1 MRLLAKP
8 TTLVAISLAALG
20 IGIPAVALARAKVVV
35 SSVTEPPD
43 DRPTR
48 GHWRTTITVSNQG
61 NTTSAPTRVRMFL
74 STGRRFSSDDL
85 SREMRVSPNRMYP
98 RMGRM
103 RIMSRRVTV
112 RIPSSIPQRSYY
124 VVTCLGTARVGSDN
138 LKCHFSGQ
146 MMQVGGRGHHRH
158 RHRHRRRHPRTRGS
172 GRTRRRRPAR
182 PARPAPPA
190 PRAASAPQAL
200 PALPV
205 LPARRAR
212 PARPAPR
219 ARQAPTADA
228 TRSRGARRRARQ
240 PETEACGPGG
250 HSAGAAAVRPP
261 LAREPP
267 SA

>member
-1 MRLLAKP
+1 MLCAAVRAEWGDMRLLAKP

-43 DRPTR
+43 ERPTR

-85 SREMRVSPNRMYP
+85 AREMRVSPNRLYP

-112 RIPSSIPQRSYY
+112 RIPASIPQRSYY

-146 MMQVGGRGHHRH
+146 MMKVGG
-158 RHRHRRRHPRTRGS
+158 
-172 GRTRRRRPAR
+172 PATTGTGGGIPG
-182 PARPAPPA
+182 PAGPA
-190 PRAASAPQAL
+190 
-200 PALPV
+200 
-205 LPARRAR
+205 
-212 PARPAPR
+212 
-219 ARQAPTADA
+219 
-228 TRSRGARRRARQ
+228 
-240 PETEACGPGG
+240 GP
-250 HSAGAAAVRPP
+250 AGATGTGATGATGATGGVGPP
-261 LAREPP
+261 GPP
-267 SA
+267 GPPGPAGPTGPTGPEGPAGNDG